1 VNLTGPAKAA
11 AFLLSL
17 DKDKTVHIIEHLKE
31 QEVRKLREAIEDLA
45 PIPVNAL
52 EEIYGEF
59 NAAYKRG
66 WTSMHDGTR
75 YLQDLV
81 REVRG
86 DEMAVRWFAPE
97 KAEDEVE
104 EGHPDEDA
112 LRDEA
117 VGELSGVDPSV
128 LRFSLSEE
136 HPQIAAAVLAHL
148 EPIFA
153 AEVLADLDQ
162 SLQADL
168 IHRVSVLEPIPVS
181 AVADAAKGLKGVDV
195 KWLPSRSEVDGV
207 NTAASILNSMAGD
220 QSSDLVARLAEEHP
234 EEAAKIQRAM
244 FTLEDLIDADQRGLQ
259 QLLKEVQT
267 DHLLVALKTA
277 SDPLREKLFACM
289 SKRAAAMLE
298 EEAELLPAMP
308 LREVEAAQDQIV
320 EIAMR
325 LIGEGKLAVKGRGEE
340 LV

>member
-1 VNLTGPAKAA
+1 MNLTGPAKAA

-17 DKDKTVHIIEHLKE
+17 DNDKTVHIIEHLKE
-31 QEVRKLREAIEDLA
+31 EEVRKLREAIENLA
-45 PIPVNAL
+45 PIPVTAL

-59 NAAYKRG
+59 NDAYKRG

-86 DEMAVRWFAPE
+86 DELAVRWFAPE
-97 KAEDEVE
+97 KQAEAE
-104 EGHPDEDA
+104 ESLPDEGSM
-112 LRDEA
+112 REEA
-117 VGELSGVDPSV
+117 IGELSGVDPAV

-148 EPIFA
+148 EPVFA

-162 SLQADL
+162 TLQADL
-168 IHRVSVLEPIPVS
+168 IHRISVLDPIPVS

-277 SDPLREKLFACM
+277 SDPLRAKLFACM